1 MSKPK
6 NRPPRAPRGTMARI
20 LRYLYRS
27 YPVLVPL
34 TAVCILFSAAVSAI
48 PAIFMQRVFS
58 LVDVWQESGDVVGAM
73 AELVPAILILGGLYL
88 LSILAKRQIR
98 LKK

>member
-34 TAVCILFSAAVSAI
+34 TAVCIL
-48 PAIFMQRVFS
+48 
-58 LVDVWQESGDVVGAM
+58 LVVYEF
-73 AELVPAILILGGLYL
+73 
-88 LSILAKRQIR
+88 
-98 LKK
+98 